1 MKVKIIRRRA
11 VAAVI
16 VEDVVLVVVVMVQPY
31 AGGRHFEDGVVEFGE
46 VAVDALGVA
55 EVERGHVDGGR
66 DGGVSRLRDDV
77 AVVGRLVTR
86 SRNGLELVQDVSE
99 GNSAVLGP
107 EFEIV
112 EAVKVPI
119 VVVSVGNVDGHDSV
133 AIAAVD
139 FATVFVVVV
148 HGDCRPRTG

>member
-1 MKVKIIRRRA
+1 MA

-16 VEDVVLVVVVMVQPY
+16 VEDVVLVVVVMIQPD
-31 AGGRHFEDGVVEFGE
+31 AGGRHFEDGVIEFGE

-66 DGGVSRLRDDV
+66 DGGVSLLRDDV

-86 SRNGLELVQDVSE
+86 GSRNGLELVQDISE
-99 GNSAVLGP
+99 RNRTVLGP

-148 HGDCRPRTG
+148 HRDYRPRTG